1 MQSNDTQ
8 EDNYDQL
15 WERIPQEFR
24 FLFFRMPVL
33 RSDAA
38 FYRGLTIRLANTIG
52 PQDLREWLL
61 VKDIVDHT
69 CYILFLRR
77 VEMNMIDLATREALI
92 VILTALS
99 HGELADKVK
108 HLAKGWFCGSETKK
122 LVEKLFHDYGLAP
135 VHIEAEAVRL
145 RTDELAQ
152 TERMMASREL
162 RLREAFRDLDFY
174 RESKRINEELKGV
187 SGPKGLRVVPPSELP
202 DSKHEPAQDG
212 AVSES
217 ANDGPGLSPGA
228 FGSIAQPSGAGSGPV
243 PNMVSE
249 RGPQ

>member
-1 MQSNDTQ
+1 MQGNDTQ
-8 EDNYDQL
+8 QDNYDQF

-38 FYRGLTIRLANTIG
+38 FYRGFTIRLANTIG

-99 HGELADKVK
+99 HGELADNVK
-108 HLAKGWFCGSETKK
+108 QLAKGWFCGLETKK
-122 LVEKLFHDYGLAP
+122 SVVKLFHDYGLSP
-135 VHIEAEAVRL
+135 VHIWISIAKASGLTRNSRAYLDRKDCALFRQVNCRIPNTN
-145 RTDELAQ
+145 RRR
-152 TERMMASREL
+152 TER
-162 RLREAFRDLDFY
+162 
-174 RESKRINEELKGV
+174 
-187 SGPKGLRVVPPSELP
+187 
-202 DSKHEPAQDG
+202 
-212 AVSES
+212 
-217 ANDGPGLSPGA
+217 
-228 FGSIAQPSGAGSGPV
+228 
-243 PNMVSE
+243 
-249 RGPQ
+249 

>member
-8 EDNYDQL
+8 EDNYDQF

-33 RSDAA
+33 RSDTA
-38 FYRGLTIRLANTIG
+38 FYRGFTIRLANTIG
-52 PQDLREWLL
+52 PQDFREWLL

-108 HLAKGWFCGSETKK
+108 QLAKGWFCGLEMSSIIAADRK
-122 LVEKLFHDYGLAP
+122 VA
-135 VHIEAEAVRL
+135 VHEIERAIAGFRNRL
-145 RTDELAQ
+145 HIFGRQPIRLPITGQPAAIQ
-152 TERMMASREL
+152 SRH
-162 RLREAFRDLDFY
+162 R
-174 RESKRINEELKGV
+174 N
-187 SGPKGLRVVPPSELP
+187 
-202 DSKHEPAQDG
+202 PAAD
-212 AVSES
+212 
-217 ANDGPGLSPGA
+217 
-228 FGSIAQPSGAGSGPV
+228 
-243 PNMVSE
+243 
-249 RGPQ
+249 PQVTR